1 MRTSRRR
8 PPLVA
13 VVAAVAALLLA
24 SCGDEDEGAGGPA
37 TSSPTTAT
45 TVARGSVTLTQT
57 CEADRY
63 RVDYPSGWSTNSGEV
78 VPRCRFFHPEPF
90 TVPEATEV
98 IDRAV
103 IFDVESIPFSRMV
116 ESTGGPTEEVLD
128 RRELTVSGRQALRV
142 ETRSTDGLLP
152 KGTPSL
158 RYMIDLDDAT
168 LVATTYGIV
177 GADHDRNR
185 AVLDAMVD
193 TLVIRASDGCSAAD
207 LPAEPATDRDLPEPV
222 AEMRDAIVAAATD
235 CDFDRLAGLPQPGAF
250 TYSFGDSGDPAA
262 FWRRAEADSEPLA
275 ALVHFLNRPFATR
288 ATDGVTQYVWPRAY
302 VYDSWEA
309 VPAEDRDGLRPVYD
323 AEDFERFD
331 QFGSYTGYRIGIT
344 ADGDWVFF
352 VAGD

>member
-1 MRTSRRR
+1 MTFPSTR
-8 PPLVA
+8 PFLLA
-13 VVAAVAALLLA
+13 VFAAVAVLLLA
-24 SCGDEDEGAGGPA
+24 SCGEEDEGAGGPA
-37 TSSPTTAT
+37 TTSPTTAT
-45 TVARGSVTLTQT
+45 TVADGAVSLTQA

-98 IDRAV
+98 VDRAV
-103 IFDVESIPFSRMV
+103 MIDIEPTPFSRMV
-116 ESTGGPTEEVLD
+116 ESTAGPTEEVID
-128 RRELTVSGRQALRV
+128 RRELSVSGRQALRV

-152 KGTPSL
+152 EGTPSL
-158 RYMIDLDDAT
+158 RYMVDLDDTT
-168 LVATTYGIV
+168 LVAVTYGV
-177 GADHDRNR
+177 EGLDHERNR
-185 AVLDAMVD
+185 TVLDAMVD
-193 TLVIRASDGCSAAD
+193 TLVIQADGDCSAAG
-207 LPAEPATDRDLPEPV
+207 LPAEPADDPDLPEPV
-222 AEMRDAIVAAATD
+222 AEMRDAIVAAATA
-235 CDFDRLAGLPQPGAF
+235 CDFDRLAELAKPGAF

-262 FWRRAEADSEPLA
+262 FWRRTEAEGEPLA

-288 ATDGVTQYVWPRAY
+288 DVDDVTQYVWPRAY

-331 QFGSYTGYRIGIT
+331 QFGSYTGYRVGIT